1 MGCGGSKS
9 AEERAAERMDAEIA
23 KTAAADAEAE
33 RQKIK
38 LLLLGS
44 GESGKSTIF
53 KQMKILYGTGFKDDD
68 RKQQVPVIMQNTIGQ
83 MKVLIQACED
93 LEIPIEA
100 TDARDYVDDISEEE
114 PLTTEVAENIEALWK
129 DSGIQAAYE
138 RRASFQLNDS
148 AAYFFEKVH
157 AQAAEDYIPSVKD
170 ILQMRVR
177 TSGIVEE
184 EYIIDNVKF
193 VMYDVGGQ
201 RNERKKWIHCFD
213 EVTAVIFVAAISEY
227 DLVLYEDNT
236 QNRMVESLNLFHE
249 ICNSKW
255 FENTSIILFL
265 NKKDLFEDK
274 ISKVDIRQPDPAD
287 PSRMLFDDYE
297 DGCDYDAG
305 VQYIVAQ
312 YLAQNEKKDD
322 SKEIYWH
329 VTCAT
334 DTSNVS
340 TVFNACKEII
350 LKDNLQGSGFMD

>member
-1 MGCGGSKS
+1 M
-9 AEERAAERMDAEIA
+9 
-23 KTAAADAEAE
+23 
-33 RQKIK
+33 
-38 LLLLGS
+38 
-44 GESGKSTIF
+44 
-53 KQMKILYGTGFKDDD
+53 
-68 RKQQVPVIMQNTIGQ
+68 PV
-83 MKVLIQACED
+83 ACD
-93 LEIPIEA
+93 TPSCAVVHVRFLC
-100 TDARDYVDDISEEE
+100 S
-114 PLTTEVAENIEALWK
+114 
-129 DSGIQAAYE
+129 
-138 RRASFQLNDS
+138 
-148 AAYFFEKVH
+148 FFEKVH

-184 EYIIDNVKF
+184 VCAAAVGPPALGTIQLRDASVMPTVLPLLVSQEYIIDNVKF